1 MRLAFAASAL
11 CLVFLTCAVQLAASQ
26 TPAPATI
33 AVAAS
38 ATPGSTSA
46 AAGGDAAAKHAKRT
60 ACLQQ
65 SKAKKLVGA
74 DKTAFLK
81 GCIGAPDTI
90 SASRIAAPDRP

>member
-38 ATPGSTSA
+38 STPASNS